1 MPSNPRPFE
10 YFMNS
15 LLLTVVFL
23 LTTSLPAVAGQSAR
37 DGALFAEARLGSAPF
52 NQATRLTGNPDS
64 TRWHPDRFMVPDYL
78 TGMSTR
84 LLAKNGSTPAAGGA
98 AKAPAAPGGG
108 IGSEHGSLAEVGAK
122 LANPLSNVWAL
133 FTQFGFTSADG
144 DANLGDEQFSGN
156 VLFQP
161 IMPIPL
167 FGKGKD
173 AWKIIMRPTVP
184 FLMGGPVPAG
194 FDDFGHKTGL
204 GDTLLPL
211 PIAWPAGN
219 NWLLA
224 LGPTFTLPTSTVTAF
239 GRQQWAAGPTGV
251 IGYKTKNLLAVVFPQ
266 YFFGIGSRGDQGKKP
281 DASYMEMLYSIV
293 YNLPDA
299 WQVGMNPTINY
310 DNKAEKRNRWN
321 VPVGMMAAKTTKI
334 WNRPVKFQ
342 FGVEYSVV
350 SQDAFGQRVLIKLN
364 IIPVIQSLIKDP
376 LLGGG

>member
-1 MPSNPRPFE
+1 MKNFLHP
-10 YFMNS
+10 
-15 LLLTVVFL
+15 LLATIMLTFVWSA
-23 LTTSLPAVAGQSAR
+23 TTAWGATKR
-37 DGALFAEARLGSAPF
+37 DGALFAEPGLGSTPF
-52 NQATRLTGNPDS
+52 NQATRLTGNADS
-64 TRWHPDRFMVPDYL
+64 TGWHPNRFTEPEYL

-84 LLAKNGSTPAAGGA
+84 LLAKNGSAPAGGA
-98 AKAPAAPGGG
+98 ASAPAAPGGPAA
-108 IGSEHGSLAEVGAK
+108 SEHGSLAEVGAK
-122 LANPLSNVWAL
+122 LANPVSDVWAL

-144 DANLGDEQFSGN
+144 DANLGDEQFGGN

-173 AWKIIMRPTVP
+173 SWKIIMRPTVP
-184 FLMGGPVPAG
+184 LLLGTPVPAG

-211 PIAWPAGN
+211 PVAWPAG

-224 LGPTFTLPTSTVTAF
+224 LGPAFTLPTSTVTAF
-239 GRQQWAAGPTGV
+239 GRQQWAAGPTG
-251 IGYKTKNLLAVVFPQ
+251 ILGYKTKDWIALVFPQ
-266 YFFGIGSRGDQGKKP
+266 YYFGIGSRGDQGKKP
-281 DASYMEMLYSIV
+281 DASYMSLLYALV

-299 WQVGMNPTINY
+299 WQIGMNPVINY
-310 DNKAEKRNRWN
+310 DNKAKSGNRWN

-334 WNRPVKFQ
+334 GNRPVKFQ

-350 SQDAFGQRVLIKLN
+350 NQDAFGQRVLLKLN